1 MNLSERNSTEIGLK
15 KLLDTTLKKEFPY
28 ILSIFV
34 ESNRKNIAWE
44 SIQYEINIIVDKEH
58 YTDENYEKIMKKTK
72 EIAKYMVQDNIWI
85 YINQPESIVTFE
97 THINESQEM
106 LRRRINHIKEVL
118 PSILDAFIGVHTIN
132 MLGFE
137 RFLDIVSS
145 MTARQVVEDTALKM
159 DEDDFIT
166 LRNQLQHF
174 IKNHYRE
181 EIKSV
186 FLERIS

>member
-1 MNLSERNSTEIGLK
+1 M
-15 KLLDTTLKKEFPY
+15 LDTKF
-28 ILSIFV
+28 
-34 ESNRKNIAWE
+34 
-44 SIQYEINIIVDKEH
+44 
-58 YTDENYEKIMKKTK
+58 
-72 EIAKYMVQDNIWI
+72 
-85 YINQPESIVTFE
+85 
-97 THINESQEM
+97 
-106 LRRRINHIKEVL
+106 RRRINHIKEVL
-118 PSILDAFIGVHTIN
+118 PLILDATIGVHTIN

-159 DEDDFIT
+159 DEDTFIT